1 MTETDQSL
9 LLQVTQRAV
18 ELAAGFAVLGAVIG
32 AARQSLLLIGCFAVM
47 AVGMIT
53 LRAAPPVRG
62 VHA

>member
-1 MTETDQSL
+1 MSL
-9 LLQVTQRAV
+9 LLSATQRAV
-18 ELAAGFAVLGAVIG
+18 ELATGFAVLGVGIG
-32 AARQSLLLIGCFAVM
+32 ALRQSLLLIGCFAVM

>member
-1 MTETDQSL
+1 MSL
-9 LLQVTQRAV
+9 LLSMTQRAL
-18 ELAAGFAVLGAVIG
+18 ELATGFAVLGIGIG
-32 AARQSLLLIGCFAVM
+32 AARHSLLLIGCFAIM